1 MANHI
6 KIFKR
11 SDNNYLFHI
20 NKSGIINDRPLLLT
34 FEYRKEGKVGRIYR
48 ENTRN
53 INDIIPCDRHDE
65 LEIRWEGANKS
76 KFENLIKKG
85 VNIAKN
91 ELWKSI
97 YESNFMSQDLNRI
110 VAEWTRSF
118 EPLIEYH
125 LEHFPQPKK

>member
-1 MANHI
+1 
-6 KIFKR
+6 
-11 SDNNYLFHI
+11 
-20 NKSGIINDRPLLLT
+20 
-34 FEYRKEGKVGRIYR
+34 
-48 ENTRN
+48 
-53 INDIIPCDRHDE
+53 
-65 LEIRWEGANKS
+65 WEGANKS

-91 ELWKSI
+91 ELWESI
-97 YESNFMSQDLNRI
+97 YDSNFLSKDLNRI